1 VSLADRLGEER
12 PARPGKPCGM
22 HYVFEALSDR
32 DAEALRRTLAV
43 PVGDPQR
50 LGSRQISSILEL
62 EGHNVSMKTVETHRK
77 GACRCDSG

>member
-22 HYVFEALSDR
+22 QNVFAGLSDK
-32 DAEALRRTLAV
+32 DADALRRSLEV

-50 LGSRQISSILEL
+50 LSSRQISSILEL
-62 EGHNVSMKTVETHRK
+62 EGHSVSIKTVEIHRK
-77 GACRCDSG
+77 GTCRCDSR